1 MCYLFSSVQM
11 VKINQAVYR
20 RLFTALC
27 ISIMAA
33 GCTNNV
39 ANNAA
44 GNRIA
49 GVKKPHNTQQQVV
62 VINQPRKTA
71 GTVNHRAKA
80 KQSSVVSRRRVKD
93 QHHIEY
99 DKKRMRYNQQWLARQ
114 EAEERQRVQR
124 LQYQRRYEEKLR
136 EQEQLKKRQQRQ
148 QSVLTAN
155 NINQQLQVA
164 AVSQHQQRQAQI
176 EARQQQYNWRQDGG
190 WNQAQIQARAQ
201 AQQRAQQQRIRQQHQ
216 QRWQHQQRL
225 QQQRQRQQRV
235 ARAWHGGS
243 GLADRLS
250 NAAIARTYHKV
261 HYDGRYI
268 PISYPM
274 GDVPANIGVCTDTL
288 IRSYRRLGID
298 LQQLVHEDIS
308 RAFHL
313 YPNLPKWGL
322 SAPDPNIDHRR
333 VHNLKVFFARH
344 GQRLPVTN
352 NPADYRP
359 GDIVTWHL
367 GGDQEHIGL
376 VVNRRSPEDP
386 RRYMIVHNIA
396 KGDRMEDVLFKLP
409 ITGHYR
415 YLPNRSRWM
424 ASR

>member
-1 MCYLFSSVQM
+1 MCYLSNSIKM
-11 VKINQAVYR
+11 AKINQAVC
-20 RLFTALC
+20 RLFTFFC
-27 ISIMAA
+27 ISILAV
-33 GCTNNV
+33 GCTNHV
-39 ANNAA
+39 A
-44 GNRIA
+44 GNTA
-49 GVKKPHNTQQQVV
+49 NGVAVVKKPQIDTQQQVV
-62 VINQPRKTA
+62 VINKPRKTA
-71 GTVNHRAKA
+71 GVVNRSNKA
-80 KQSSVVSRRRVKD
+80 KQSVKNHSQVKD

-114 EAEERQRVQR
+114 EAEERQRIQR
-124 LQYQRRYEEKLR
+124 LQYQRRYEKKLR
-136 EQEQLKKRQQRQ
+136 EQEQLAKRQQRQ
-148 QSVLTAN
+148 QS
-155 NINQQLQVA
+155 QQSMMTDTNGGQQIA
-164 AVSQHQQRQAQI
+164 ALSQYQQRQAEI
-176 EARQQQYNWRQDGG
+176 EARQQQHNWRQDGG
-190 WNQAQIQARAQ
+190 WDQAQIQAR
-201 AQQRAQQQRIRQQHQ
+201 QRAQQQRIRQQHQ
-216 QRWQHQQRL
+216 QRWQYQQRL
-225 QQQRQRQQRV
+225 QQQRQRQQRA
-235 ARAWHGGS
+235 ARAWHGGAN
-243 GLADRLS
+243 LAERLS

-308 RAFHL
+308 RAFHV

-333 VHNLKVFFARH
+333 VHNLKVFFSRH

-386 RRYMIVHNIA
+386 RRHMIVHNIA
-396 KGDRMEDVLFKLP
+396 KGDRMEDILFKLP